1 MASTRKVSRG
11 FTLIELLVVISII
24 GVLVSLL
31 LPAVQSAR
39 EAARR
44 AQCVNNLKQ
53 IGLAMHNY
61 ESRNGS
67 FPISAMAT
75 TPSQGWGAWGNNG
88 MTWRQLILP
97 ELEQGNIYNSINF
110 SFHEGSAEGSAILT
124 AWNAVQK
131 VYLCPSDN
139 DNPTGFTTINDYNKG
154 AYPMFTP
161 PGATQVH
168 VTNYNLSFGD
178 NYAIGGLANGGVN
191 PWESP
196 CSGSVPQIGQAGFW
210 GTTFDCAISN
220 AQGGGTMRG
229 FSDYRTGQPPATVAS
244 VRDGLSNTVLVGE
257 VKPIE
262 DANNELWTATG
273 AASGMTLP
281 FNLPTKNIGAT
292 NTFGTSDFTTRAS
305 YAARGFKSYHP
316 GGLNAL
322 FADGSVKFLKNSVSP
337 VVRCA
342 LGSRA
347 GGEVVSQ
354 TDY

>member
-1 MASTRKVSRG
+1 MASTRKVSKG

-53 IGLAMHNY
+53 LGLAFHNY

-67 FPISAMAT
+67 FPLSAMAS
-75 TPSQGWGAWGNNG
+75 TPSAGWGAWGNNG

-97 ELEQGNIYNSINF
+97 ELEQGTIYNSINF
-110 SFHEGSAEGSAILT
+110 SFHMGGDEGNAMRT
-124 AWNAVQK
+124 AWMTVQK
-131 VYLCPSDN
+131 VFLCPSDSDYPEGFAPLN
-139 DNPTGFTTINDYNKG
+139 DMNRGSF
-154 AYPMFTP
+154 PMFSP
-161 PGATQVH
+161 PGVDKVH
-168 VTNYNLSFGD
+168 VTNYNMSFGD

-196 CSGSVPQIGQAGFW
+196 CTGTVPQIGQPGFW
-210 GTTFDCAISN
+210 GTTYDCAISN
-220 AQGGGTMRG
+220 ANGGGQMRG
-229 FSDYRTGQPPATVAS
+229 FADYRTGQPPATVAS

-257 VKPIE
+257 VLPSQ
-262 DANNELWTATG
+262 DANNELFTATG

-281 FNLPTKNIGAT
+281 FNLKTDKPGDG
-292 NTFGTSDFTTRAS
+292 FGNANFQSRSS
-305 YAARGFKSYHP
+305 YAARGFKSHHP
-316 GGLNAL
+316 GGLNML
-322 FADGSVKFLKNSVSP
+322 FADGSVKYMKSSTSP

-342 LGSRA
+342 LGSRS
-347 GGEVVSQ
+347 GGEVISAS
-354 TDY
+354 DY